1 MISKLDSFK
10 IGTNFK
16 LCQSSTNKTTYLQRS
31 KNLFFQFLRK
41 KFSHVRLAR
50 GIEAVGG
57 LKTGGGEVKKCSREI
72 NKKGEDNVGE

>member
-10 IGTNFK
+10 IGKNVKFF
-16 LCQSSTNKTTYLQRS
+16 QSSENKTSYLQRS
-31 KNLFFQFLRK
+31 KNLFFHFLRK

-57 LKTGGGEVKKCSREI
+57 LKTGGGGQKMFQG
-72 NKKGEDNVGE
+72 NK